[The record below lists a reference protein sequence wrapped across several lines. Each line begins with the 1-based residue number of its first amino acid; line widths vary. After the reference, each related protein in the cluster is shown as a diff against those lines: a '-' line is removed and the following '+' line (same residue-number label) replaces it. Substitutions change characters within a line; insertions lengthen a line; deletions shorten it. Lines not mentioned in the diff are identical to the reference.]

1 MSATSVGSG
10 VGGAQY
16 GATPK
21 VSVSSSVTGVGVGV
35 GGGGE
40 VAGGFDSLH
49 QELDPDT
56 NALIQKLLS
65 LLLRV
70 CNVAELN

>member
-21 VSVSSSVTGVGVGV
+21 VSVSSSVTGVGV